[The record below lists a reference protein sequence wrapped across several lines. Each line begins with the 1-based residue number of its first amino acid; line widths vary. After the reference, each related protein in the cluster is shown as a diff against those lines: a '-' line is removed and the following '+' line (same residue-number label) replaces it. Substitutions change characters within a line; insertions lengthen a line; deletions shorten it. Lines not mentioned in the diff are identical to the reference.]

1 MYLAEK
7 VHNVV
12 RGLVQRYGPQTLKRR
27 LWNAEFSAGRWD
39 YLDKKGQDSVHHE
52 IEKYA
57 NQGAV
62 LDLGC
67 GWGNIGIELKPSAY
81 SFYTGVD
88 ISDIVIEKAR
98 NKAIST
104 GRADRNEYRQ
114 SDILTFLPERQYTV
128 ILFGDSI
135 YYVPLAQIIPLLK
148 RYSQYIDN
156 AGVFIVRIFDARGK
170 LRRIVDLIE
179 SHFEVVDKNSPEDM
193 NACIVVFRPPL
204 RKASISQRVLS

>member
-1 MYLAEK
+1 MYLSDK

-39 YLDKKGQDSVHHE
+39 CLDNTGQARVHHE

-57 NQGAV
+57 NKGAV

-67 GWGNIGIELKPSAY
+67 GWGNISIELNPFAY
-81 SFYTGVD
+81 GFYTGVD
-88 ISDIVIEKAR
+88 ISDVVIEKAR
-98 NKAIST
+98 AKAIST

-114 SDILTFLPERQYTV
+114 SDILTFVPERQYTV

-135 YYVPLAQIIPLLK
+135 YYIPLAQIIPLLK
-148 RYSQYIDN
+148 RYSQYLTN
-156 AGVFIVRIFDARGK
+156 TGVFIVRIFDASGK

-179 SHFEVVDKNSPEDM
+179 NHFEVVDMNPPEYM
-193 NACIVVFRPPL
+193 TACIVVFRPRPSE
-204 RKASISQRVLS
+204 R